1 MTCALLW
8 QSRKE
13 APTPDDLHSA
23 KGHLKY
29 KKWLSTVEAFIHM
42 ITGGVWW
49 ISQYIGLNKALG
61 SSDESMSADFSLFLS
76 RTRSWSLR
84 LSLSL

>member
-1 MTCALLW
+1 MFWGAREERREGERDGGREEDEGW
-8 QSRKE
+8 MEGWR
-13 APTPDDLHSA
+13 
-23 KGHLKY
+23 
-29 KKWLSTVEAFIHM
+29 
-42 ITGGVWW
+42 GGVWW

-84 LSLSL
+84 LSLSLSLPCLLLPL